1 MEQKLTS
8 LEIARQALIKLAKSQ
23 RPPTPENYR
32 QVYDEIAGT
41 ASANSK
47 AILDHT
53 LHKVLLDK
61 SKENAQYATIAKKIS
76 SLIDKQDAVNLD
88 AQLRSI
94 ISNDVAKEPD
104 TQWAPLL
111 RYLLKQL
118 ELNHAGFSSV
128 TKRDSLNRIISTF
141 GNDSHQLAEKI
152 QTLITSWGEGKAADI
167 EISANG
173 TIKPNHHDSVNKN
186 QPSKHNDE
194 SQPTQHL
201 NGHDEVNQ
209 TEIASAWRD
218 ILTRTIRVLVLPQF
232 SDSPSAA
239 NRVEQLIKEAES
251 ANTLAQIE
259 QLNNVLR
266 STLLRAEM
274 QSDAQRRM
282 QEALIE
288 ILRLLV
294 TSMADLTIEDQWLH
308 AQIVIVKE
316 IVSKPLKI
324 DTVYNAESSLKELI
338 FKQSQINPGLI
349 EAKETLR
356 SMVSSFVSRLADITT
371 ATGSYQNKIQQYH
384 EQINAVED
392 ISELNTILESLVG
405 DISEMNNEAKVNH
418 ATLLESQK
426 KAQEAEKKINE
437 LTLKLDY
444 ISKAAHEDFL
454 TGALN
459 RRGMDE
465 ALVREFER
473 SDRHKTPLSLAMLDV
488 DHFKKINDTMG
499 HSTGDKA
506 LAHLS
511 KVVKGILRSTDVLA
525 RYGGEEFVIL
535 LPGSNQTD
543 AVTVVSGLQ
552 RDLTKNF
559 FMHNNERVL
568 ITFSAGVAE
577 RVHGETVDS
586 VLPRA
591 DAALYI
597 AKQSGRNRVVGAE
610 LPTSNPSDD

>member
-8 LEIARQALIKLAKSQ
+8 LEIARQTLIQLSKSQ

-32 QVYDEIAGT
+32 LVYDEIAGV

-47 AILDHT
+47 AILDNT
-53 LHKVLLDK
+53 LNKVLLEK
-61 SKENAQYATIAKKIS
+61 SKENAKYATVAKRIS
-76 SLIDKQDAVNLD
+76 SLIDKHDAVNLD
-88 AQLRSI
+88 KQLRAL
-94 ISNDVAKEPD
+94 ISSDAENESNI
-104 TQWAPLL
+104 QWGTLL

-118 ELNHAGFSSV
+118 DLNHTGITAAS
-128 TKRDSLNRIISTF
+128 KKDSLNRVISNF
-141 GNDSHQLAEKI
+141 ANDSSQLAEKV
-152 QTLITSWGEGKAADI
+152 QALITSWGEGKAADI
-167 EISANG
+167 EISANS
-173 TIKPNHHDSVNKN
+173 TAKPIHNGQSSKNNDVSASVDPLTDKSDVNHADVA
-186 QPSKHNDE
+186 
-194 SQPTQHL
+194 T
-201 NGHDEVNQ
+201 
-209 TEIASAWRD
+209 AWRD
-218 ILTRTIRVLVLPQF
+218 ILIRTIRILVLPKF
-232 SDSPSAA
+232 TDSPSAT
-239 NRVEQLIKEAES
+239 NRVEELIKEAET
-251 ANTLAQIE
+251 AHTLEQIN
-259 QLNNVLR
+259 QLNGALR

-274 QSDAQRRM
+274 QTDAQRRM

-294 TSMADLTIEDQWLH
+294 ASMADLTIEDQWLH

-338 FKQSQINPGLI
+338 FKQSQIKPGLI

-356 SMVSSFVSRLADITT
+356 SMVSTFVSRLADITT
-371 ATGSYQNKIQQYH
+371 STGNYQNKIQQYH
-384 EQINAVED
+384 AQINAVED

-405 DISEMNNEAKVNH
+405 DIGEMNNEAKANH
-418 ATLLESQK
+418 VTLLESQK
-426 KAQEAEKKINE
+426 KAEEAEKKINE

-444 ISKAAHEDFL
+444 ISEAAHEDFL

-465 ALVREFER
+465 ALIREFER
-473 SDRHKTPLSLAMLDV
+473 SDRHGTPLSLAMLDV

-511 KVVKGILRSTDVLA
+511 KVVKSILRSTDVLA

-535 LPGSNQTD
+535 LPGSNQKD

-559 FMHNNERVL
+559 FLHNNERVL

-577 RVHGETVDS
+577 RLYGESVDS

-591 DAALYI
+591 DAALYL
-597 AKQSGRNRVVGAE
+597 AKQSGRNRVIGADQPVTNIE
-610 LPTSNPSDD
+610 

>member
-1 MEQKLTS
+1 MEQKLTP
-8 LEIARQALIKLAKSQ
+8 LEIARQTLIQLSKSQ
-23 RPPTPENYR
+23 KPPTPENYSK
-32 QVYDEIAGT
+32 VYDEIAGT
-41 ASANSK
+41 ASLNGK
-47 AILDHT
+47 ALLDIT
-53 LHKVLLDK
+53 LNKVLTEK
-61 SKENAQYATIAKKIS
+61 GKEHPKYAAIAKRIPN
-76 SLIDKQDAVNLD
+76 LIEKNDAVNLD
-88 AQLRSI
+88 AQLRALI
-94 ISNDVAKEPD
+94 LNDANNDSDV
-104 TQWAPLL
+104 QWGSLL

-118 ELNHAGFSSV
+118 ELNHTELTPSN
-128 TKRDSLNRIISTF
+128 KRDGLNRAISAF
-141 GNDSHQLAEKI
+141 GNDPMQLAEKI
-152 QTLITSWGEGKAADI
+152 QTLITSWGEGKSADI
-167 EISANG
+167 EISANH
-173 TIKPNHHDSVNKN
+173 TPALNHHEVQVTKHV
-186 QPSKHNDE
+186 PSHTGNNNSTAAD
-194 SQPTQHL
+194 
-201 NGHDEVNQ
+201 
-209 TEIASAWRD
+209 IAAAWRD
-218 ILTRTIRVLVLPQF
+218 ILVRTIRIIVMPKF
-232 SDSPSAA
+232 ADSPSAA
-239 NRVEQLIKEAES
+239 NRVEELIKEAES
-251 ANTLAQIE
+251 AQTLAQIE
-259 QLNNVLR
+259 ELNGALR

-274 QSDAQRRM
+274 QTDAQRRM

-294 TSMADLTIEDQWLH
+294 SSMAELTIEDEWLH
-308 AQIVIVKE
+308 AQIAIVKE

-338 FKQSQINPGLI
+338 FKQAQIKPGLI
-349 EAKETLR
+349 EAKETLK
-356 SMVSSFVSRLADITT
+356 SMVNTFVSRLADITSS
-371 ATGSYQNKIQQYH
+371 TGNYQNKIQEYH
-384 EQINAVED
+384 NQINAVND
-392 ISELNTILESLVG
+392 ITELNTILEHLVD
-405 DISEMNNEAKVNH
+405 DIGEMNTEAKANH
-418 ATLLESQK
+418 ETLLESQK

-444 ISKAAHEDFL
+444 ISEAAHEDFL

-473 SDRHKTPLSLAMLDV
+473 SDRHGTSLSLAMLDV

-535 LPGSNQTD
+535 LPGSNQND

-559 FMHNNERVL
+559 FLHNNERVL

-591 DAALYI
+591 DAALYL

-610 LPTSNPSDD
+610 PPKAHTE

>member
-1 MEQKLTS
+1 MEQKLTP
-8 LEIARQALIKLAKSQ
+8 LEIARQTLIQLSKSQ
-23 RPPTPENYR
+23 KPPTPENYSK
-32 QVYDEIAGT
+32 VYDEIAGGT
-41 ASANSK
+41 PSNGK
-47 AILDHT
+47 P
-53 LHKVLLDK
+53 LLDITLNK
-61 SKENAQYATIAKKIS
+61 ILVEKGKEHPKYASIAKRIPN
-76 SLIDKQDAVNLD
+76 LIEKNDAINLD
-88 AQLRSI
+88 AQLRALI
-94 ISNDVAKEPD
+94 LNDADKDSDV
-104 TQWAPLL
+104 QWGPLL

-118 ELNHAGFSSV
+118 ELNHTELSASS
-128 TKRDSLNRIISTF
+128 KRDGLNRLITTF
-141 GNDSHQLAEKI
+141 GNDPAQLAEKI

-167 EISANG
+167 EISANH
-173 TIKPNHHDSVNKN
+173 TPALNHHDV
-186 QPSKHNDE
+186 QAAKHA
-194 SQPTQHL
+194 PQHSD
-201 NGHDEVNQ
+201 NNSSTPAD
-209 TEIASAWRD
+209 IAIAWRD
-218 ILTRTIRVLVLPQF
+218 ILVRTIRIIVMPKF
-232 SDSPSAA
+232 ADSPSAA
-239 NRVEQLIKEAES
+239 NRVEELIKEAE
-251 ANTLAQIE
+251 AAQTLAQIE
-259 QLNNVLR
+259 ELNGTLR

-274 QSDAQRRM
+274 QTDAQRRM

-294 TSMADLTIEDQWLH
+294 SSMAELTIEDEWLH
-308 AQIVIVKE
+308 AQIAIVKE

-338 FKQSQINPGLI
+338 FKQAQIKPGLI
-349 EAKETLR
+349 EAKETLK
-356 SMVSSFVSRLADITT
+356 SMVNTFVSRLADITSS
-371 ATGSYQNKIQQYH
+371 TGNYQNKIQEYH
-384 EQINAVED
+384 NQINAVND
-392 ISELNTILESLVG
+392 ITELNTILEHLVD
-405 DISEMNNEAKVNH
+405 DIGEMNTEAKANH
-418 ATLLESQK
+418 ETLLESQK

-444 ISKAAHEDFL
+444 ISEAAHEDFL

-465 ALVREFER
+465 ALIREFER
-473 SDRHKTPLSLAMLDV
+473 SDRHGTSLSLAMLDV

-535 LPGSNQTD
+535 LPGSNQND
-543 AVTVVSGLQ
+543 AVSVVSGLQ

-559 FMHNNERVL
+559 FLHNNERVL

-591 DAALYI
+591 DAALYL

-610 LPTSNPSDD
+610 PPKVHTE

>member
-1 MEQKLTS
+1 MEQKLTP
-8 LEIARQALIKLAKSQ
+8 LEIARQTLIQLSKSQ
-23 RPPTPENYR
+23 KPPTPENYSK
-32 QVYDEIAGT
+32 VYDEIAGT
-41 ASANSK
+41 ASLNGK
-47 AILDHT
+47 ALLDIT
-53 LHKVLLDK
+53 LNKVLTEK
-61 SKENAQYATIAKKIS
+61 GKEHPKYAAIAKRIPN
-76 SLIDKQDAVNLD
+76 LIEKNDAVNLD
-88 AQLRSI
+88 AQLRALI
-94 ISNDVAKEPD
+94 LNDANNDSDV
-104 TQWAPLL
+104 QWGSLL

-118 ELNHAGFSSV
+118 ELNHTELTPSN
-128 TKRDSLNRIISTF
+128 KRDGLNRVISAF
-141 GNDSHQLAEKI
+141 GNDPMQLAEKI
-152 QTLITSWGEGKAADI
+152 QTLITSWGEGKSADI
-167 EISANG
+167 EISANH
-173 TIKPNHHDSVNKN
+173 TPALNHHEVQVTKHV
-186 QPSKHNDE
+186 PSHTGNNNSTAAD
-194 SQPTQHL
+194 
-201 NGHDEVNQ
+201 
-209 TEIASAWRD
+209 IAAAWRD
-218 ILTRTIRVLVLPQF
+218 ILVRTIRIIVMPKF
-232 SDSPSAA
+232 ADSPSAA
-239 NRVEQLIKEAES
+239 NRVEELIKEAES
-251 ANTLAQIE
+251 AQTLAQIE
-259 QLNNVLR
+259 ELNGALR

-274 QSDAQRRM
+274 QTDAQRRM

-294 TSMADLTIEDQWLH
+294 SSMAELTIEDEWLH
-308 AQIVIVKE
+308 AQIAIVKE

-338 FKQSQINPGLI
+338 FKQAQIKPGLI
-349 EAKETLR
+349 EAKETLK
-356 SMVSSFVSRLADITT
+356 SMVNTFVSRLADITSS
-371 ATGSYQNKIQQYH
+371 TGNYQNKIQEYH
-384 EQINAVED
+384 NQINAVND
-392 ISELNTILESLVG
+392 ITELNTILEHLVD
-405 DISEMNNEAKVNH
+405 DIGEMNTEAKANH
-418 ATLLESQK
+418 ETLLESQK

-444 ISKAAHEDFL
+444 ISEAAHEDFL

-465 ALVREFER
+465 ALIREFER
-473 SDRHKTPLSLAMLDV
+473 SDRHGTSLSLAMLDV

-535 LPGSNQTD
+535 LPGSNQND

-559 FMHNNERVL
+559 FLHNNERVL

-591 DAALYI
+591 DAALYL

-610 LPTSNPSDD
+610 PPKAHTE

>member
-8 LEIARQALIKLAKSQ
+8 LEIARQTLIQLSKSQ

-32 QVYDEIAGT
+32 LVYDEIAGV

-47 AILDHT
+47 AILDNT
-53 LHKVLLDK
+53 LNKVLLEK
-61 SKENAQYATIAKKIS
+61 SKENAKYATVAKRIS
-76 SLIDKQDAVNLD
+76 SLIDKHDAVNLD
-88 AQLRSI
+88 KQLRAL
-94 ISNDVAKEPD
+94 ISSDAENESNI
-104 TQWAPLL
+104 QWGTLL

-118 ELNHAGFSSV
+118 DLNHTGITAAS
-128 TKRDSLNRIISTF
+128 KKDSLNRVISNF
-141 GNDSHQLAEKI
+141 ANDSSQLAEKV
-152 QTLITSWGEGKAADI
+152 QALITSWGEGKAADI
-167 EISANG
+167 EISANI
-173 TIKPNHHDSVNKN
+173 TAKPIHNGQSSKNNDVSASIDHLTDKSDVNHADVA
-186 QPSKHNDE
+186 
-194 SQPTQHL
+194 T
-201 NGHDEVNQ
+201 
-209 TEIASAWRD
+209 AWRD
-218 ILTRTIRVLVLPQF
+218 ILIRTIRILVLPKF
-232 SDSPSAA
+232 TDSPSAT
-239 NRVEQLIKEAES
+239 NRVEELIKEAET
-251 ANTLAQIE
+251 AHTLEQIN
-259 QLNNVLR
+259 QLNGALR

-274 QSDAQRRM
+274 QTDAQRRM

-294 TSMADLTIEDQWLH
+294 ASMADLTIEDQWLH

-338 FKQSQINPGLI
+338 FKQSQIKPGLI

-356 SMVSSFVSRLADITT
+356 SMVSTFVSRLADITT
-371 ATGSYQNKIQQYH
+371 STGNYQNKIQQYH
-384 EQINAVED
+384 AQINAVED

-405 DISEMNNEAKVNH
+405 DIGEMNNEAKANH
-418 ATLLESQK
+418 VTLLESQK
-426 KAQEAEKKINE
+426 KAEEAEKKINE

-444 ISKAAHEDFL
+444 ISEAAHEDFL

-465 ALVREFER
+465 ALIREFER
-473 SDRHKTPLSLAMLDV
+473 SDRHGTPLSLAMLDV

-511 KVVKGILRSTDVLA
+511 KVVKSILRSTDVLA

-535 LPGSNQTD
+535 LPGSNQKD

-559 FMHNNERVL
+559 FLHNNERVL

-577 RVHGETVDS
+577 RLYGESVDS

-591 DAALYI
+591 DAALYL
-597 AKQSGRNRVVGAE
+597 AKQSGRNRVIGADQPVTNIE
-610 LPTSNPSDD
+610 

>member
-8 LEIARQALIKLAKSQ
+8 LEIARQTLIKLSKSQ

-41 ASANSK
+41 ASSSTK
-47 AILDHT
+47 AILDNT
-53 LHKVLLDK
+53 LNKVLLEK
-61 SKENAQYATIAKKIS
+61 SKGNAKYAAIAKKIS
-76 SLIDKQDAVNLD
+76 SLIDKHDAVNLD
-88 AQLRSI
+88 TQLRAL
-94 ISNDVAKEPD
+94 ISNDAENESD
-104 TQWAPLL
+104 IQWGTLL

-118 ELNHAGFSSV
+118 DLNHTGLTAASKKDG
-128 TKRDSLNRIISTF
+128 LNRVITNF
-141 GNDSHQLAEKI
+141 GNDSSQLAEKV
-152 QTLITSWGEGKAADI
+152 QTLITSWGEGKTANI
-167 EISANG
+167 EISPNELS
-173 TIKPNHHDSVNKN
+173 KPIHHGQSSKKDEASLSIHHHADKNDVNHA
-186 QPSKHNDE
+186 E
-194 SQPTQHL
+194 AA
-201 NGHDEVNQ
+201 
-209 TEIASAWRD
+209 IAWRD
-218 ILTRTIRVLVLPQF
+218 ILIRTIRILVLPKF
-232 SDSPSAA
+232 TDTPSAA
-239 NRVEQLIKEAES
+239 NRVEELIKEAE
-251 ANTLAQIE
+251 AAHTLEQIN
-259 QLNNVLR
+259 QLNGSLR

-274 QSDAQRRM
+274 QTDSQRRM

-294 TSMADLTIEDQWLH
+294 ASMADLTIEDQWLH
-308 AQIVIVKE
+308 AQIMIVKE

-338 FKQSQINPGLI
+338 FKQSQIKPGLI

-356 SMVSSFVSRLADITT
+356 SMVSTFVSRLADITT
-371 ATGSYQNKIQQYH
+371 STGNYQSKIEEYH
-384 EQINAVED
+384 NQINAVED

-405 DISEMNNEAKVNH
+405 DIGEMNNEAKANH
-418 ATLLESQK
+418 VTLLESQK
-426 KAQEAEKKINE
+426 KAEEAEKKINE

-444 ISKAAHEDFL
+444 ISEAAHEDFL

-465 ALVREFER
+465 ALIREFER
-473 SDRHKTPLSLAMLDV
+473 SDRHGTPLSLAMLDV

-511 KVVKGILRSTDVLA
+511 KVVKSILRSTDVLA

-535 LPGSNQTD
+535 LPGSNQKD

-559 FMHNNERVL
+559 FLHNSERVL

-577 RVHGETVDS
+577 RLHGESVDS

-591 DAALYI
+591 DAALYL
-597 AKQSGRNRVVGAE
+597 AKQSGRNRVIGAE
-610 LPTSNPSDD
+610 QPTAISE

>member
-1 MEQKLTS
+1 MEQKLTP
-8 LEIARQALIKLAKSQ
+8 LEIARQTLIQLSKSQ
-23 RPPTPENYR
+23 KPPTPENYSK
-32 QVYDEIAGT
+32 VYDEIAGT
-41 ASANSK
+41 ASLNGK
-47 AILDHT
+47 ALLDIT
-53 LHKVLLDK
+53 LNKVLAEK
-61 SKENAQYATIAKKIS
+61 GKEHPKYAAIAKRIPN
-76 SLIDKQDAVNLD
+76 LIEKNDAVNLD
-88 AQLRSI
+88 AQLRALI
-94 ISNDVAKEPD
+94 LNDANNDSDV
-104 TQWAPLL
+104 QWGSLL

-118 ELNHAGFSSV
+118 ELNHTELTPSN
-128 TKRDSLNRIISTF
+128 KRDGLNRVISAF
-141 GNDSHQLAEKI
+141 GNDPTQLAEKI
-152 QTLITSWGEGKAADI
+152 QTLITSWGEGKSADI
-167 EISANG
+167 EISANH
-173 TIKPNHHDSVNKN
+173 TSALNHHEVQVTKHA
-186 QPSKHNDE
+186 PSLTGNNNSTAAD
-194 SQPTQHL
+194 
-201 NGHDEVNQ
+201 
-209 TEIASAWRD
+209 IATAWRD
-218 ILTRTIRVLVLPQF
+218 ILVRTIRIIVMPKF
-232 SDSPSAA
+232 ADSPSAA
-239 NRVEQLIKEAES
+239 NRVAELIKEAES
-251 ANTLAQIE
+251 AQTLAQIE
-259 QLNNVLR
+259 ELNGALR

-274 QSDAQRRM
+274 QTDAQRRM

-294 TSMADLTIEDQWLH
+294 SSMAELTIEDEWLH
-308 AQIVIVKE
+308 AQIAIVKE

-338 FKQSQINPGLI
+338 FKQAQIKPGLI
-349 EAKETLR
+349 EAKETLK
-356 SMVSSFVSRLADITT
+356 SMVNTFVSRLADITSS
-371 ATGSYQNKIQQYH
+371 TGNYQNKIQEYH
-384 EQINAVED
+384 NQINAVND
-392 ISELNTILESLVG
+392 ITELNTILEHLVD
-405 DISEMNNEAKVNH
+405 DIGEMNTEAKANH
-418 ATLLESQK
+418 ETLLESQK

-444 ISKAAHEDFL
+444 ISEAAHEDFL

-465 ALVREFER
+465 ALIREFER
-473 SDRHKTPLSLAMLDV
+473 SDRHGTSLSLAMLDV

-535 LPGSNQTD
+535 LPGSNQND

-559 FMHNNERVL
+559 FLHNNERVL

-591 DAALYI
+591 DAALYL

-610 LPTSNPSDD
+610 PPKAHTE

>member
-8 LEIARQALIKLAKSQ
+8 LEIARQTLIQLSKSQ

-32 QVYDEIAGT
+32 QVYDEIAGV
-41 ASANSK
+41 ASSNSK
-47 AILDHT
+47 AILDNT
-53 LHKVLLDK
+53 LNKVLLEK
-61 SKENAQYATIAKKIS
+61 SKDNAKYATVAKRIS
-76 SLIDKQDAVNLD
+76 SLIDKHDAVNLD
-88 AQLRSI
+88 KQLRAL
-94 ISNDVAKEPD
+94 ISNDGENED
-104 TQWAPLL
+104 DIQWGTLL

-118 ELNHAGFSSV
+118 ELNHTGLTAS
-128 TKRDSLNRIISTF
+128 TKKDGLNRIISTF
-141 GNDSHQLAEKI
+141 GNDPSQLAEKI
-152 QTLITSWGEGKAADI
+152 QTLVTSWGEGKAVSI
-167 EISANG
+167 EIPPNDIS
-173 TIKPNHHDSVNKN
+173 KPNHNG
-186 QPSKHNDE
+186 QPSNKDDAPLPIHNHTDK
-194 SQPTQHL
+194 S
-201 NGHDEVNQ
+201 DVNHAE
-209 TEIASAWRD
+209 TAVAWRD
-218 ILTRTIRVLVLPQF
+218 ILIRTIRILVLPKF
-232 SDSPSAA
+232 TDSPSAA
-239 NRVEQLIKEAES
+239 NRVEELIKEAE
-251 ANTLAQIE
+251 AAQTLEQIN
-259 QLNNVLR
+259 QLNGALR

-274 QSDAQRRM
+274 QTDAQRRM
-282 QEALIE
+282 QEALVE

-294 TSMADLTIEDQWLH
+294 ASMADLTIEDQWLH

-316 IVSKPLKI
+316 IISKPLKI
-324 DTVYNAESSLKELI
+324 DTVYNAESSLKDLI
-338 FKQSQINPGLI
+338 FKQAQIKPGLI

-356 SMVSSFVSRLADITT
+356 SMVSTFVSRLADITT
-371 ATGSYQNKIQQYH
+371 STGSYQNKIQQYH
-384 EQINAVED
+384 TQINEIED

-405 DISEMNNEAKVNH
+405 DIGEMNNEAKANH
-418 ATLLESQK
+418 VTLLASQK
-426 KAQEAEKKINE
+426 KAEEAEKKINE

-444 ISKAAHEDFL
+444 ISEAAHEDFL

-473 SDRHKTPLSLAMLDV
+473 SDRHGTPLSLAMLDV

-511 KVVKGILRSTDVLA
+511 KVVKNILRSTDVLA

-535 LPGSNQTD
+535 LPGSNQKD

-559 FMHNNERVL
+559 FLHNNERIL

-577 RVHGETVDS
+577 RLYGETVDS

-591 DAALYI
+591 DAALYL

-610 LPTSNPSDD
+610 QPVANVE

>member
-1 MEQKLTS
+1 MEQKLTP
-8 LEIARQALIKLAKSQ
+8 LEIARQTLIQLSKSQ
-23 RPPTPENYR
+23 KPPTPENYSR
-32 QVYDEIAGT
+32 VYDEIAGGT
-41 ASANSK
+41 SPSSK
-47 AILDHT
+47 A
-53 LHKVLLDK
+53 LLDTTLNKILAEK
-61 SKENAQYATIAKKIS
+61 SKEHPKYAAIAKRIPN
-76 SLIDKQDAVNLD
+76 LIEKNDAVNLD
-88 AQLRSI
+88 TQLRALI
-94 ISNDVAKEPD
+94 LNDADKD
-104 TQWAPLL
+104 SDIQWGPLL

-118 ELNHAGFSSV
+118 ELNHTELTISN
-128 TKRDSLNRIISTF
+128 KREGLNRVISTF
-141 GNDSHQLAEKI
+141 GSDSAQLAEKI

-167 EISANG
+167 EISASH
-173 TIKPNHHDSVNKN
+173 TPSLNHHDV
-186 QPSKHNDE
+186 QATKHSPPPD
-194 SQPTQHL
+194 
-201 NGHDEVNQ
+201 NGSSAYID
-209 TEIASAWRD
+209 IAAAWRD
-218 ILTRTIRVLVLPQF
+218 ILVRTIRIIVMPKF
-232 SDSPSAA
+232 ADSPSAA
-239 NRVEQLIKEAES
+239 NRVEELIKEAE
-251 ANTLAQIE
+251 AAQTLAQIE
-259 QLNNVLR
+259 DLNSTLR

-274 QSDAQRRM
+274 QTDAQRRM

-294 TSMADLTIEDQWLH
+294 SSMAELTIEDEWLH
-308 AQIVIVKE
+308 AQIAIVKE

-338 FKQSQINPGLI
+338 FKQAQIKPGLI
-349 EAKETLR
+349 EAKETLK
-356 SMVSSFVSRLADITT
+356 SMVNTFVSRLADITSS
-371 ATGSYQNKIQQYH
+371 TGTYQNKIQEYH
-384 EQINAVED
+384 NQINAVND
-392 ISELNTILESLVG
+392 IGELNTILEHLVD
-405 DISEMNNEAKVNH
+405 DIGEMNTEAKANH
-418 ATLLESQK
+418 ETLLESQK
-426 KAQEAEKKINE
+426 KAEAAEKKINE

-444 ISKAAHEDFL
+444 ISEAAHEDFL

-465 ALVREFER
+465 ALIREFER
-473 SDRHKTPLSLAMLDV
+473 SDRHGTSLSLAMLDV

-535 LPGSNQTD
+535 LPGSNQND

-559 FMHNNERVL
+559 FLHNNERVL

-577 RVHGETVDS
+577 RVHGESVDS

-591 DAALYI
+591 DAALYL

-610 LPTSNPSDD
+610 PPKSRTD

>member
-1 MEQKLTS
+1 MEQKLTP
-8 LEIARQALIKLAKSQ
+8 LEIARQTLIQLSKSQ
-23 RPPTPENYR
+23 KPPTPENYSK
-32 QVYDEIAGT
+32 VYDEIAGG
-41 ASANSK
+41 APSNGK
-47 AILDHT
+47 ALLDIT
-53 LHKVLLDK
+53 LNKVLVEK
-61 SKENAQYATIAKKIS
+61 GKEHPKYAAIAKRIPT
-76 SLIDKQDAVNLD
+76 LIEKNDAVNLD
-88 AQLRSI
+88 AQLRALI
-94 ISNDVAKEPD
+94 LNDADKDGDV
-104 TQWAPLL
+104 QWGPLL

-118 ELNHAGFSSV
+118 ELNHTELTPSS
-128 TKRDSLNRIISTF
+128 KREGLNRVITAFS
-141 GNDSHQLAEKI
+141 NDPAQLAEKV

-167 EISANG
+167 EISANH
-173 TIKPNHHDSVNKN
+173 TPTLNHHDVQIIK
-186 QPSKHNDE
+186 QVPQYADHND
-194 SQPTQHL
+194 SAPAA
-201 NGHDEVNQ
+201 D
-209 TEIASAWRD
+209 IAMAWRD
-218 ILTRTIRVLVLPQF
+218 ILVRTIRIIVMPKF
-232 SDSPSAA
+232 ADSPSAA
-239 NRVEQLIKEAES
+239 NRVEELIKEAES
-251 ANTLAQIE
+251 AQTLAQIE
-259 QLNNVLR
+259 ELNGTLR

-274 QSDAQRRM
+274 QTDAQRRM

-294 TSMADLTIEDQWLH
+294 SSMAELTIEDEWLH
-308 AQIVIVKE
+308 AQIAIVKE

-338 FKQSQINPGLI
+338 FKQAQIKPGLI
-349 EAKETLR
+349 EAKETLK
-356 SMVSSFVSRLADITT
+356 SMVNTFVSRLADITSS
-371 ATGSYQNKIQQYH
+371 TGNYQNKIQEYH
-384 EQINAVED
+384 NQINAVND
-392 ISELNTILESLVG
+392 ITELNTILEHLVD
-405 DISEMNNEAKVNH
+405 DIGEMNTEAKANH
-418 ATLLESQK
+418 ETLLESQK

-444 ISKAAHEDFL
+444 ISEAAHEDFL

-465 ALVREFER
+465 ALIREFER
-473 SDRHKTPLSLAMLDV
+473 SDRHGTSLSLAMLDV

-535 LPGSNQTD
+535 LPGSNQND

-559 FMHNNERVL
+559 FLHNNERVL

-577 RVHGETVDS
+577 RVHGESVDS

-591 DAALYI
+591 DAALYL

-610 LPTSNPSDD
+610 PPKAHSE

>member
-8 LEIARQALIKLAKSQ
+8 LEIARQTLIQLSKSQ

-32 QVYDEIAGT
+32 QVYDEIAGV

-47 AILDHT
+47 AILDNT
-53 LHKVLLDK
+53 LNKVLLEK
-61 SKENAQYATIAKKIS
+61 SKENAKYATIAKRIS
-76 SLIDKQDAVNLD
+76 SLIDKHDAVNLD
-88 AQLRSI
+88 AQLRAL
-94 ISNDVAKEPD
+94 ISSDAEKDSDV
-104 TQWAPLL
+104 QWGSLL

-118 ELNHAGFSSV
+118 DLNHTGLTALSKKDG
-128 TKRDSLNRIISTF
+128 LNRVISTV
-141 GNDSHQLAEKI
+141 GSDPSLLAEKI
-152 QTLITSWGEGKAADI
+152 QTLVASWGEGKAADI
-167 EISANG
+167 VISANG
-173 TIKPNHHDSVNKN
+173 AAKPNHNN
-186 QPSKHNDE
+186 QPSDDAPLPVMPTKHDTGNND
-194 SQPTQHL
+194 
-201 NGHDEVNQ
+201 VNHA
-209 TEIASAWRD
+209 EIATAWRD
-218 ILTRTIRVLVLPQF
+218 ILVRTIKILVLPKL

-239 NRVEQLIKEAES
+239 NRVEELVKEAE
-251 ANTLAQIE
+251 AAQTLAQINE
-259 QLNNVLR
+259 LNNSLR

-274 QSDAQRRM
+274 QTDAQRRM

-294 TSMADLTIEDQWLH
+294 ASMADLTIEDQWLH

-338 FKQSQINPGLI
+338 FKQSQIKPGLI

-371 ATGSYQNKIQQYH
+371 STGNYQNKIQQYH
-384 EQINAVED
+384 TQINEVED

-405 DISEMNNEAKVNH
+405 DIGEMNTEAKANH
-418 ATLLESQK
+418 VTLLESQK

-444 ISKAAHEDFL
+444 ISEAAHEDFL

-473 SDRHKTPLSLAMLDV
+473 SDRHGTPLSLAMLDV

-511 KVVKGILRSTDVLA
+511 KVVKSILRSTDVLA

-535 LPGSNQTD
+535 LPGSNQKD

-559 FMHNNERVL
+559 FLHNNERVL

-577 RVHGETVDS
+577 RLYGETVDS

-591 DAALYI
+591 DAALYL

-610 LPTSNPSDD
+610 QPVANVE

>member
-1 MEQKLTS
+1 MEQKLTP
-8 LEIARQALIKLAKSQ
+8 LEIARQTLIQLSKSQ
-23 RPPTPENYR
+23 KPPTPENYSK
-32 QVYDEIAGT
+32 VYDEIAGS
-41 ASANSK
+41 ASSNGK
-47 AILDHT
+47 A
-53 LHKVLLDK
+53 LLDVTLNK
-61 SKENAQYATIAKKIS
+61 ILVEKGKEHPKYATIAKRIPN
-76 SLIDKQDAVNLD
+76 LIEKNDAVNLD
-88 AQLRSI
+88 AQLRALI
-94 ISNDVAKEPD
+94 LNDADSDV
-104 TQWAPLL
+104 QWAPLL

-118 ELNHAGFSSV
+118 ELHHTELTPSS
-128 TKRDSLNRIISTF
+128 KREGLNRVISTF
-141 GNDSHQLAEKI
+141 GNDPAQLAEKL

-167 EISANG
+167 EISANH
-173 TIKPNHHDSVNKN
+173 TPAPNHHDVESAKQVLHYAD
-186 QPSKHNDE
+186 HNG
-194 SQPTQHL
+194 STPTA
-201 NGHDEVNQ
+201 D
-209 TEIASAWRD
+209 IAIAWRD
-218 ILTRTIRVLVLPQF
+218 ILVRTIRIIVMPKF
-232 SDSPSAA
+232 ADSPSAA
-239 NRVEQLIKEAES
+239 NRVEELIKQAES
-251 ANTLAQIE
+251 AQTLAQIE
-259 QLNNVLR
+259 ELNGALR

-274 QSDAQRRM
+274 QTDAQRRM

-294 TSMADLTIEDQWLH
+294 SSMAELTIEDEWLH
-308 AQIVIVKE
+308 AQIAIVKE

-338 FKQSQINPGLI
+338 FKQAQIKPGLI
-349 EAKETLR
+349 EAKETLK
-356 SMVSSFVSRLADITT
+356 SMVNTFVSRLADITSS
-371 ATGSYQNKIQQYH
+371 TGNYQSKIQEYH
-384 EQINAVED
+384 NQINAVND
-392 ISELNTILESLVG
+392 ITELNSILEHLVD
-405 DISEMNNEAKVNH
+405 DIGEMNTEAKANH
-418 ATLLESQK
+418 ETLLESQK

-444 ISKAAHEDFL
+444 ISEAAHEDFL

-465 ALVREFER
+465 ALIREFER
-473 SDRHKTPLSLAMLDV
+473 SDRHGTSLSLAMLDV

-535 LPGSNQTD
+535 LPGSNQND

-559 FMHNNERVL
+559 FLHNNERVL

-577 RVHGETVDS
+577 RVHGESVDS

-591 DAALYI
+591 DAALYL

-610 LPTSNPSDD
+610 PPKAHTE

>member
-8 LEIARQALIKLAKSQ
+8 PEIARQTLIQLAKSQ

-47 AILDHT
+47 AILNNT
-53 LHKVLLDK
+53 LNKVLLDK
-61 SKENAQYATIAKKIS
+61 SKENAEYATIAKKIS
-76 SLIDKQDAVNLD
+76 GLIDKQDAVNLD
-88 AQLRSI
+88 AQLRAI
-94 ISNDVAKEPD
+94 ISNDVSKEPD

-118 ELNHAGFSSV
+118 ELNHSGLTLA

-141 GNDSHQLAEKI
+141 GNDSHQLAEKM
-152 QTLITSWGEGKAADI
+152 QTLITSWGEGKSADI

-173 TIKPNHHDSVNKN
+173 NVKATHHDPANKTDDDL
-186 QPSKHNDE
+186 QPSQKQADTIDSH
-194 SQPTQHL
+194 
-201 NGHDEVNQ
+201 Q
-209 TEIASAWRD
+209 TDTASAWRD
-218 ILTRTIRVLVLPQF
+218 ILIRTIKLLVLPKF
-232 SDSPSAA
+232 IDSPSAA

-251 ANTLAQIE
+251 AQTLTQIN
-259 QLNNVLR
+259 QLNSALR

-274 QSDAQRRM
+274 QTDAQRRM

-294 TSMADLTIEDQWLH
+294 ASMADLTIEDQWLH

-338 FKQSQINPGLI
+338 FKQSQIKPGLI

-356 SMVSSFVSRLADITT
+356 SMVSSFVSKLADITT
-371 ATGSYQNKIQQYH
+371 STGSYQNKIQQYH
-384 EQINAVED
+384 EQINAVDD
-392 ISELNTILESLVG
+392 ISDINTILESLVG
-405 DISEMNNEAKVNH
+405 DISEMNNEAKANH

-426 KAQEAEKKINE
+426 KAEEAEKKINE

-444 ISKAAHEDFL
+444 ISEAAHEDFL

-465 ALVREFER
+465 ALIREFER
-473 SDRHKTPLSLAMLDV
+473 SDRHGTPLSLAMLDV

-559 FMHNNERVL
+559 FLHNNERVL

-577 RVHGETVDS
+577 RLHGETVDS

-591 DAALYI
+591 DAALYL

-610 LPTSNPSDD
+610 LPTSKTD

>member
-1 MEQKLTS
+1 MEQKLTP
-8 LEIARQALIKLAKSQ
+8 LEIARQTLIQLSKSQ
-23 RPPTPENYR
+23 KPPTPENYSK
-32 QVYDEIAGT
+32 VYDEIAGT
-41 ASANSK
+41 ASLNGK
-47 AILDHT
+47 ALLDIT
-53 LHKVLLDK
+53 LNKVLTEK
-61 SKENAQYATIAKKIS
+61 GKEHPKYAAIAKRIPN
-76 SLIDKQDAVNLD
+76 LIEKNDAVNLD
-88 AQLRSI
+88 AQLRALI
-94 ISNDVAKEPD
+94 LNDANNDSDV
-104 TQWAPLL
+104 QWGSLL

-118 ELNHAGFSSV
+118 ELNHTELTPSN
-128 TKRDSLNRIISTF
+128 KRDGLNRVISAF
-141 GNDSHQLAEKI
+141 GNDPMQLAEKI
-152 QTLITSWGEGKAADI
+152 QTLVTSWGEGKSADI
-167 EISANG
+167 EISANH
-173 TIKPNHHDSVNKN
+173 TPALNHHEVQVTKHV
-186 QPSKHNDE
+186 PSHTGNNNSTAAD
-194 SQPTQHL
+194 
-201 NGHDEVNQ
+201 
-209 TEIASAWRD
+209 IAAAWRD
-218 ILTRTIRVLVLPQF
+218 ILVRTIRIIVMPKF
-232 SDSPSAA
+232 ADSPSAA
-239 NRVEQLIKEAES
+239 NRVEELIKEAES
-251 ANTLAQIE
+251 AQTLAQIE
-259 QLNNVLR
+259 ELNGALR

-274 QSDAQRRM
+274 QTDAQRRM

-294 TSMADLTIEDQWLH
+294 SSMAELTIEDEWLH
-308 AQIVIVKE
+308 AQIAIVKE

-338 FKQSQINPGLI
+338 FKQAQIKPGLI
-349 EAKETLR
+349 EAKETLK
-356 SMVSSFVSRLADITT
+356 SMVNTFVSRLADITSS
-371 ATGSYQNKIQQYH
+371 TGNYQNKIQEYH
-384 EQINAVED
+384 NQINAVND
-392 ISELNTILESLVG
+392 ITELNTILEHLVD
-405 DISEMNNEAKVNH
+405 DIGEMNTEAKANH
-418 ATLLESQK
+418 ETLLESQK

-444 ISKAAHEDFL
+444 ISEAAHEDFL

-465 ALVREFER
+465 ALIREFER
-473 SDRHKTPLSLAMLDV
+473 SDRHGTSLSLAMLDV

-535 LPGSNQTD
+535 LPGSNQND

-559 FMHNNERVL
+559 FLHNNERVL

-591 DAALYI
+591 DAALYL

-610 LPTSNPSDD
+610 PPKAHTE

>member
-1 MEQKLTS
+1 MEQKLTP
-8 LEIARQALIKLAKSQ
+8 LEIARQTLIQLSKSQ
-23 RPPTPENYR
+23 KPPTPENYSK
-32 QVYDEIAGT
+32 VYDEIAGVT
-41 ASANSK
+41 PSNGK
-47 AILDHT
+47 ALLDIT
-53 LHKVLLDK
+53 LNKVLAEK
-61 SKENAQYATIAKKIS
+61 GKEHPKYAAIAKRIPT
-76 SLIDKQDAVNLD
+76 LIEKNDAVNLD
-88 AQLRSI
+88 AQLRALI
-94 ISNDVAKEPD
+94 LNDADKDGDV
-104 TQWAPLL
+104 QWGPLL

-118 ELNHAGFSSV
+118 ELNHTELTPSS
-128 TKRDSLNRIISTF
+128 KREGLNRVITAFS
-141 GNDSHQLAEKI
+141 NDPAQLAEKI

-167 EISANG
+167 EISANH
-173 TIKPNHHDSVNKN
+173 TPTLNHHDVQITK
-186 QPSKHNDE
+186 QVPQYAGHND
-194 SQPTQHL
+194 SSPAA
-201 NGHDEVNQ
+201 D
-209 TEIASAWRD
+209 IAMAWRD
-218 ILTRTIRVLVLPQF
+218 ILVRTIRIIVMPKF
-232 SDSPSAA
+232 ADSPSAA
-239 NRVEQLIKEAES
+239 NRVEELIKEAES
-251 ANTLAQIE
+251 AQTLAQIE
-259 QLNNVLR
+259 ELNGTLR

-274 QSDAQRRM
+274 QTDAQRRM

-294 TSMADLTIEDQWLH
+294 SSMAELTIEDEWLH
-308 AQIVIVKE
+308 AQIAIVKE

-338 FKQSQINPGLI
+338 FKQAQIKPGLI
-349 EAKETLR
+349 EAKETLK
-356 SMVSSFVSRLADITT
+356 SMVNTFVSRLADITSS
-371 ATGSYQNKIQQYH
+371 TGNYQNKIQEYH
-384 EQINAVED
+384 NQINAVND
-392 ISELNTILESLVG
+392 ITELNTILEHLVD
-405 DISEMNNEAKVNH
+405 DIGEMNTEAKANH
-418 ATLLESQK
+418 ETLLESQK

-465 ALVREFER
+465 ALIREFER
-473 SDRHKTPLSLAMLDV
+473 SDRHGTSLSLAMLDV

-535 LPGSNQTD
+535 LPGSNQND

-559 FMHNNERVL
+559 FLHNNERVL

-577 RVHGETVDS
+577 RVHGESVDS

-591 DAALYI
+591 DAALYL

-610 LPTSNPSDD
+610 PPKAHSE

>member
-1 MEQKLTS
+1 MEQKLTP
-8 LEIARQALIKLAKSQ
+8 LEIARQTLIQLSKSQ
-23 RPPTPENYR
+23 KPPTPENYSK
-32 QVYDEIAGT
+32 VYDEIAGGT
-41 ASANSK
+41 PSNGK
-47 AILDHT
+47 ALLDIT
-53 LHKVLLDK
+53 LNKVLVEK
-61 SKENAQYATIAKKIS
+61 GKEHPKYAAIAKRIPN
-76 SLIDKQDAVNLD
+76 LIEKNDAVNLD
-88 AQLRSI
+88 AQLRALI
-94 ISNDVAKEPD
+94 LNDADKDSDV
-104 TQWAPLL
+104 QWGSLL

-118 ELNHAGFSSV
+118 ELNHTALSASS
-128 TKRDSLNRIISTF
+128 KREGLNRVISTF
-141 GNDSHQLAEKI
+141 GNDPAQLAEKI

-167 EISANG
+167 EISANH
-173 TIKPNHHDSVNKN
+173 TPALNHHDV
-186 QPSKHNDE
+186 QATKHV
-194 SQPTQHL
+194 PQHSD
-201 NGHDEVNQ
+201 NNSSTPAD
-209 TEIASAWRD
+209 IAIAWRD
-218 ILTRTIRVLVLPQF
+218 ILVRTIRIIVMPKF
-232 SDSPSAA
+232 ADSPSAA
-239 NRVEQLIKEAES
+239 NRVEELIKEAE
-251 ANTLAQIE
+251 AAQTLAQIE
-259 QLNNVLR
+259 ELNGTLR

-274 QSDAQRRM
+274 QTDAQRRM

-294 TSMADLTIEDQWLH
+294 SSMAELTIEDEWLH
-308 AQIVIVKE
+308 AQIAIVKE

-338 FKQSQINPGLI
+338 FKQAQIKPGLI
-349 EAKETLR
+349 EAKETLK
-356 SMVSSFVSRLADITT
+356 SMVNTFVSRLADITSS
-371 ATGSYQNKIQQYH
+371 TGNYQNKIQEYH
-384 EQINAVED
+384 NQINAVND
-392 ISELNTILESLVG
+392 ITELNTILEHLVD
-405 DISEMNNEAKVNH
+405 DIGEMNTEAKANH
-418 ATLLESQK
+418 ETLLESQK

-444 ISKAAHEDFL
+444 ISEAAHEDFL

-465 ALVREFER
+465 ALIREFER
-473 SDRHKTPLSLAMLDV
+473 SDRHGTSLSLAMLDV

-535 LPGSNQTD
+535 LPGSNQND
-543 AVTVVSGLQ
+543 AVSVVSGLQ

-559 FMHNNERVL
+559 FLHNNERVL

-591 DAALYI
+591 DAALYL

-610 LPTSNPSDD
+610 PPKVHTE

>member
-1 MEQKLTS
+1 MEQKLTP
-8 LEIARQALIKLAKSQ
+8 LEIARQTLIQLSKSQ
-23 RPPTPENYR
+23 KPPTPENYSK
-32 QVYDEIAGT
+32 VYDEIAGT
-41 ASANSK
+41 ASLNGK
-47 AILDHT
+47 ALLDIT
-53 LHKVLLDK
+53 LNKVLTEK
-61 SKENAQYATIAKKIS
+61 GKEHPKYAAIAKRIPN
-76 SLIDKQDAVNLD
+76 LIEKNDAVNLD
-88 AQLRSI
+88 AQLRALI
-94 ISNDVAKEPD
+94 LNDANNDSDV
-104 TQWAPLL
+104 QWGSLL

-118 ELNHAGFSSV
+118 ELNHTELTPSN
-128 TKRDSLNRIISTF
+128 KRDGLNRVISAF
-141 GNDSHQLAEKI
+141 GNDPMQLAEKI
-152 QTLITSWGEGKAADI
+152 QTLITSWGEGKSADI
-167 EISANG
+167 EISANH
-173 TIKPNHHDSVNKN
+173 TPALNHHEVQVTKHV
-186 QPSKHNDE
+186 PSHTGNNNSTAAD
-194 SQPTQHL
+194 
-201 NGHDEVNQ
+201 
-209 TEIASAWRD
+209 IAAAWRD
-218 ILTRTIRVLVLPQF
+218 ILVRTIRIIVMPKF
-232 SDSPSAA
+232 ADSPSAA
-239 NRVEQLIKEAES
+239 NRVEELIKEAES
-251 ANTLAQIE
+251 AQTLAQIE
-259 QLNNVLR
+259 ELNGALR

-274 QSDAQRRM
+274 QTDAQRRM

-294 TSMADLTIEDQWLH
+294 SSMAELTIEDEWLH
-308 AQIVIVKE
+308 AQIAIVKE

-338 FKQSQINPGLI
+338 FKQAQIKPGLI
-349 EAKETLR
+349 EAKETLK
-356 SMVSSFVSRLADITT
+356 SMVNTFVSRLADITSS
-371 ATGSYQNKIQQYH
+371 TGNYQSKIQEYH
-384 EQINAVED
+384 NQINAVND
-392 ISELNTILESLVG
+392 ITELNTILEHLVD
-405 DISEMNNEAKVNH
+405 DIGEMNTEAKANH
-418 ATLLESQK
+418 ETLLESQK

-444 ISKAAHEDFL
+444 ISEAAHEDFL

-465 ALVREFER
+465 ALIREFER
-473 SDRHKTPLSLAMLDV
+473 SDRHGTSLSLAMLDV

-535 LPGSNQTD
+535 LPGSNQND

-559 FMHNNERVL
+559 FLHNNERVL

-591 DAALYI
+591 DAALYL

-610 LPTSNPSDD
+610 PPKAHTE

>member
-1 MEQKLTS
+1 MEQKLTP
-8 LEIARQALIKLAKSQ
+8 LEIARQTLIQLSKSQ
-23 RPPTPENYR
+23 KPPTPENYSR
-32 QVYDEIAGT
+32 VYDEIAGGT
-41 ASANSK
+41 SPSSK
-47 AILDHT
+47 A
-53 LHKVLLDK
+53 LLDTTLNKILAEK
-61 SKENAQYATIAKKIS
+61 SKEHPKYAAIAKRIPN
-76 SLIDKQDAVNLD
+76 LIEKNDAVNLD
-88 AQLRSI
+88 TQLRALI
-94 ISNDVAKEPD
+94 LNDADKD
-104 TQWAPLL
+104 SDIQWGPLL

-118 ELNHAGFSSV
+118 ELNHTEITLSN
-128 TKRDSLNRIISTF
+128 KREGLNRVILTF
-141 GNDSHQLAEKI
+141 GNDPAQLAEKI

-167 EISANG
+167 EISASHTPSLNRHDVQATKHSPPPDNG
-173 TIKPNHHDSVNKN
+173 SSAYID
-186 QPSKHNDE
+186 
-194 SQPTQHL
+194 
-201 NGHDEVNQ
+201 
-209 TEIASAWRD
+209 IAAAWRD
-218 ILTRTIRVLVLPQF
+218 ILVRTIRIIVMPKF
-232 SDSPSAA
+232 ADSPSAA
-239 NRVEQLIKEAES
+239 NRVEELIKEAE
-251 ANTLAQIE
+251 AAQTLAQIE
-259 QLNNVLR
+259 DLNSTLR

-274 QSDAQRRM
+274 QTDAQRRM

-294 TSMADLTIEDQWLH
+294 SSMAELTIEDEWLH
-308 AQIVIVKE
+308 AQIAIVKE

-338 FKQSQINPGLI
+338 FKQAQIKPGLI
-349 EAKETLR
+349 EAKETLK
-356 SMVSSFVSRLADITT
+356 SMVNTFVSRLADITSS
-371 ATGSYQNKIQQYH
+371 TGTYQNKIQEYH
-384 EQINAVED
+384 NQINAVND
-392 ISELNTILESLVG
+392 IGELNTILEHLVD
-405 DISEMNNEAKVNH
+405 DIGEMNTEAKANH
-418 ATLLESQK
+418 ETLLESQK
-426 KAQEAEKKINE
+426 KAEAAEKKINE

-444 ISKAAHEDFL
+444 ISEAAHEDFL

-465 ALVREFER
+465 ALIREFER
-473 SDRHKTPLSLAMLDV
+473 SDRHGTSLSLAMLDV

-535 LPGSNQTD
+535 LPGSNQND

-559 FMHNNERVL
+559 FLHNNERVL

-577 RVHGETVDS
+577 RVHGESVDS

-591 DAALYI
+591 DAALYL

-610 LPTSNPSDD
+610 PPKSRTD

>member
-1 MEQKLTS
+1 MEQKLTP
-8 LEIARQALIKLAKSQ
+8 LEIARQTLIQLSKSQ
-23 RPPTPENYR
+23 KPPTPENYSK
-32 QVYDEIAGT
+32 VYDEIAGG
-41 ASANSK
+41 APSNGK
-47 AILDHT
+47 ALLDIT
-53 LHKVLLDK
+53 LNKVLAEK
-61 SKENAQYATIAKKIS
+61 GKEHPKYAAIAKRIPT
-76 SLIDKQDAVNLD
+76 LIEKNDAINLD
-88 AQLRSI
+88 AQLRALI
-94 ISNDVAKEPD
+94 LNDADKDGDV
-104 TQWAPLL
+104 QWGPLL

-118 ELNHAGFSSV
+118 ELNHTELTPSS
-128 TKRDSLNRIISTF
+128 KREGLNRVITAFS
-141 GNDSHQLAEKI
+141 NDPAQLAEKI

-167 EISANG
+167 EISANH
-173 TIKPNHHDSVNKN
+173 TPTLNHHDVQITK
-186 QPSKHNDE
+186 QAPLYADHND
-194 SQPTQHL
+194 SGPAA
-201 NGHDEVNQ
+201 D
-209 TEIASAWRD
+209 IAIAWRD
-218 ILTRTIRVLVLPQF
+218 ILVRTIRIIVMPKF
-232 SDSPSAA
+232 ADSPSAA
-239 NRVEQLIKEAES
+239 NRVEELIKEAES
-251 ANTLAQIE
+251 AQTLAQIE
-259 QLNNVLR
+259 ELNGTLR

-274 QSDAQRRM
+274 QTDAQRRM

-294 TSMADLTIEDQWLH
+294 SSMAELTIEDEWLH
-308 AQIVIVKE
+308 AQIAIVKE

-338 FKQSQINPGLI
+338 FKQAQIKPGLI
-349 EAKETLR
+349 EAKETLK
-356 SMVSSFVSRLADITT
+356 SMVNTFVSRLADITSS
-371 ATGSYQNKIQQYH
+371 TGNYQNKIQEYH
-384 EQINAVED
+384 NQINAVND
-392 ISELNTILESLVG
+392 ITELNTILEHLVD
-405 DISEMNNEAKVNH
+405 DIGEMNTEAKANH
-418 ATLLESQK
+418 ETLLESQK

-444 ISKAAHEDFL
+444 ISEAAHEDFL

-465 ALVREFER
+465 ALIREFER
-473 SDRHKTPLSLAMLDV
+473 SDRHGTSLSLAMLDV

-535 LPGSNQTD
+535 LPGSNQND

-559 FMHNNERVL
+559 FLHNNERVL

-577 RVHGETVDS
+577 RVHGESVDS

-591 DAALYI
+591 DAALYL

-610 LPTSNPSDD
+610 PPKAHTE

>member
-1 MEQKLTS
+1 MEQKLTP
-8 LEIARQALIKLAKSQ
+8 LEIARQTLIQLSKSQ
-23 RPPTPENYR
+23 KPPTPENYSK
-32 QVYDEIAGT
+32 VYDEIAGG
-41 ASANSK
+41 APSNGK
-47 AILDHT
+47 ALLDIT
-53 LHKVLLDK
+53 LNKVLAEK
-61 SKENAQYATIAKKIS
+61 GKEHPKYAAIAKRIPT
-76 SLIDKQDAVNLD
+76 LIEKNDAVNLD
-88 AQLRSI
+88 AQLRALI
-94 ISNDVAKEPD
+94 LNDADKDSEV
-104 TQWAPLL
+104 QWGPLL

-118 ELNHAGFSSV
+118 ELNHTELTSSS
-128 TKRDSLNRIISTF
+128 KREGLNRVITAFS
-141 GNDSHQLAEKI
+141 NDPTQLAEKI

-167 EISANG
+167 EISANH
-173 TIKPNHHDSVNKN
+173 TPTLNHHDVQITK
-186 QPSKHNDE
+186 QAPLYADHND
-194 SQPTQHL
+194 SAPAA
-201 NGHDEVNQ
+201 D
-209 TEIASAWRD
+209 IAMAWRD
-218 ILTRTIRVLVLPQF
+218 ILVRTIRIIVMPKF
-232 SDSPSAA
+232 ADSPSAA
-239 NRVEQLIKEAES
+239 NRVEELIKEAES
-251 ANTLAQIE
+251 AQTLAQIE
-259 QLNNVLR
+259 ELNGTLR

-274 QSDAQRRM
+274 QTDAQRRM

-294 TSMADLTIEDQWLH
+294 SSMAELTIEDEWLH
-308 AQIVIVKE
+308 AQIAIVKE

-338 FKQSQINPGLI
+338 FKQAQIKPGLI
-349 EAKETLR
+349 EAKETLK
-356 SMVSSFVSRLADITT
+356 SMVNTFVSRLADITSS
-371 ATGSYQNKIQQYH
+371 TGNYQNKIQEYH
-384 EQINAVED
+384 NQINAVND
-392 ISELNTILESLVG
+392 ITELNTILEHLVD
-405 DISEMNNEAKVNH
+405 DIGEMNTEAKANH
-418 ATLLESQK
+418 ETLLESQK

-444 ISKAAHEDFL
+444 ISEAAHEDFL

-465 ALVREFER
+465 ALIREFER
-473 SDRHKTPLSLAMLDV
+473 SDRHGTSLSLAMLDV

-535 LPGSNQTD
+535 LPGSNQND

-559 FMHNNERVL
+559 FLHNNERVL

-577 RVHGETVDS
+577 RVHGESVDS

-591 DAALYI
+591 DAALYL

-610 LPTSNPSDD
+610 PPKAHTE